1 MKIEKGKL
9 YYSISGGNVIK
20 SAIDWTDE
28 SGDFTD
34 KIAAHCPDKD
44 DIDYIGT
51 HIKLKDDV
59 KKIDEV
65 YGNNICISLDD
76 KDWFLKGCAKQTM
89 QRYQVITIEQFK
101 QFYNMKAQKEPQYF
115 AISKEEWQEYQDL
128 KLKFDKPIEI
138 LGCIMNNL
146 DDFNTEQ
153 EFKPERYDNYQLVT
167 SDYRLDVFK
176 ANLLGFTDDI
186 LFFGHWNSGKVK

>member
-9 YYSISGGNVIK
+9 YYNHQLERVIK
-20 SAIDWTDE
+20 AQTDYE
-28 SGDFTD
+28 DKSGLHSD
-34 KIAAHCPDKD
+34 KIAVHCQTKEDW
-44 DIDYIGT
+44 DYVLTIIGNPRLLNKSNYNRWREDSY
-51 HIKLKDDV
+51 ICLK
-59 KKIDEV
+59 EST
-65 YGNNICISLDD
+65 YGN
-76 KDWFLKGCAKQTM
+76 LKEHEALGYHT
-89 QRYQVITIEQFK
+89 ITIEQFK
-101 QFYNMKAQKEPQYF
+101 QFYSMKAQTEPQYF
-115 AISKEEWQEYQDL
+115 AISKEEWQEYQEL
-128 KLKFDKPIEI
+128 KTKVDKPIEI

-167 SDYRLDVFK
+167 SDYRFDVFK